1 MKLNWE
7 KCTFRVPRGRLLGY
21 IIIER
26 GIEANPDKIL
36 AITEIGQVRNAKDIQ
51 RLMGYLMALSR
62 FVSWLGERGFPLYE
76 LLKNSDSFC

>member
-1 MKLNWE
+1 
-7 KCTFRVPRGRLLGY
+7 LGY

-51 RLMGYLMALSR
+51 RLMGYLMTLSC